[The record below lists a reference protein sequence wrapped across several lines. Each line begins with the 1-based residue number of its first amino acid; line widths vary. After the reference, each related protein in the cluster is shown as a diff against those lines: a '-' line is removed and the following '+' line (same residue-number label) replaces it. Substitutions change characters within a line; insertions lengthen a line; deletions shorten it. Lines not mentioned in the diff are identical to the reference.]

1 MAKRAAVLC
10 IGEAL
15 WDLLPGGKVPG
26 GAPMNVALRLS
37 AFGTPSRLLTRVGRD
52 EAGHELVAWLQRLGL
67 DTRHVQ
73 FDAERPTGYVSVDTR
88 DAHAPRYDIAVP
100 VAWDFIDAAEY
111 LALGDEPAGVVVYG
125 SLGARHPVAR
135 DSQFRLLADASLC
148 IFDVN
153 RRPPWDD
160 RDLIEC
166 LLRSADWVKLN
177 ETELAHIQSWH
188 GLALRPEDAIRWL
201 CEYYQLDTVCA
212 TFGAGGA
219 LLLREGRLY
228 RQPAFE
234 VEVVDTIGCGD
245 AFLGA
250 LLAALLDG
258 SEPASALKRAC
269 AAGAI
274 VAAHA
279 GGNPELRD
287 QDIRALLARAVA
299 AAPPSS

>member
-1 MAKRAAVLC
+1 MAQQATVLC

-52 EAGHELVAWLQRLGL
+52 DAGRELVSYMNGLGL

-73 FDAERPTGYVSVDTR
+73 FDDRHPTGYVSVDTR
-88 DAHAPRYDIAVP
+88 DAHAPRYDIAAP

-111 LALGDEPAGVVVYG
+111 LAHRDEPAGVVVYG
-125 SLGARHPVAR
+125 SLGARHAVAR

-153 RRPPWDD
+153 RRPPWDE
-160 RDLIEC
+160 RGIIER
-166 LLRSADWVKLN
+166 LLGCADWVKLN

-188 GLALRPEDAIRWL
+188 ALELAPEDAIRWL
-201 CEYYQLDTVCA
+201 REYYELGTVCA
-212 TFGAGGA
+212 TLGAGGA
-219 LLLREGRLY
+219 LLLWEKQLY
-228 RQPAFE
+228 RQPGFE

-250 LLAALLDG
+250 LLAALLG
-258 SEPASALKRAC
+258 GGEPALALERAC

-274 VAAHA
+274 VAGHA
-279 GGNPELRD
+279 GGNPELREV
-287 QDIRALLARAVA
+287 DIRALLARGRR
-299 AAPPSS
+299 

>member
-1 MAKRAAVLC
+1 MTKRAAVLC

-37 AFGTPSRLLTRVGRD
+37 AFGIPSRLLSRVGRD
-52 EAGHELVAWLQRLGL
+52 EAGYELVAWLQRLGL
-67 DTRHVQ
+67 DTRYVQ
-73 FDAERPTGYVSVDTR
+73 FDAEWPTGYVSVDTR
-88 DAHAPRYDIAVP
+88 DAHAPHYDIAAP

-111 LALGDEPAGVVVYG
+111 LAQGDEPAGVVVYG
-125 SLGARHPVAR
+125 SLGARYPVSR
-135 DSQFRLLADASLC
+135 DSQFRLLENASLC

-160 RDLIEC
+160 RDLIER
-166 LLRSADWVKLN
+166 LLRSAHWVKLN
-177 ETELAHIQSWH
+177 GTELAYIQSWH
-188 GLALRPEDAIRWL
+188 GLAQRPADAVRWL
-201 CEYYQLDTVCA
+201 CEHYELNSVCA

-219 LLLREGRLY
+219 LLLWEERLY

-250 LLAALLDG
+250 LLAALLGG

-274 VAAHA
+274 VAAHP
-279 GGNPELRD
+279 GGNPELRE
-287 QDIRALLARAVA
+287 QDILALLAQARVA
-299 AAPPSS
+299 APSSP